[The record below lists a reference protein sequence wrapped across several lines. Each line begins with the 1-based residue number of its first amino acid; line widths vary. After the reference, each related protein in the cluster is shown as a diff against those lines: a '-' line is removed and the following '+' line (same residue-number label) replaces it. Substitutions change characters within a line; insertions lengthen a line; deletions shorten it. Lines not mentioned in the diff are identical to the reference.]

1 MIPLAQCLAEFD
13 ADEGIPFGGK
23 PVAVSGKSGK
33 SGTPR
38 PMVFETLKLVEPAR
52 SETRPP
58 VSSPIHPIEEAV
70 RAVLMQRG
78 GQTGSSEVSVDP
90 EAARSAV
97 DHDPQSA
104 PEPEPAVAPQVDHEA
119 LLAEAVAAARAE
131 EAARVRETVDAEIA
145 AAVEV
150 ARAEERQNH
159 EVELDMALA
168 LARDEWVTNQGAHL
182 ATCLFERMDRVE
194 AIVRASLASV
204 LRPLATDARRRQSV
218 LELADAAHLLIGDGR
233 ALSLKASGPADLLAA
248 LSEALGA
255 RSEMVTCSPDETVGD
270 LRIVCD
276 DTVVETRLKG
286 WQAALEEAL
295 S

>member
-13 ADEGIPFGGK
+13 DDD
-23 PVAVSGKSGK
+23 
-33 SGTPR
+33 GTPFDGR
-38 PMVFETLKLVEPAR
+38 SGGSSSRTEAPRAMVFESLKLVEPVQAEAR
-52 SETRPP
+52 RP

-78 GQTGSSEVSVDP
+78 GHARRSETLAEDERAASGIEELAPAIAELPFVP
-90 EAARSAV
+90 EI
-97 DHDPQSA
+97 
-104 PEPEPAVAPQVDHEA
+104 DHEA
-119 LLAEAVAAARAE
+119 RLLEAVASARLD
-131 EAARVRETVDAEIA
+131 EAARVRETVDAEIV
-145 AAVEV
+145 AAVAA
-150 ARAEERQNH
+150 ARAEERQSH

-168 LARDEWVTNQGAHL
+168 MARDEWAINQGTHL

-233 ALSLKASGPADLLAA
+233 AVSLKATGPADLLEA
-248 LSEALGA
+248 LGEALGA
-255 RSEMVTCSPDETVGD
+255 RRDMVTFAPDETAGEW
-270 LRIVCD
+270 RIECD

-286 WQAALEEAL
+286 WHKALEEAL

>member
-23 PVAVSGKSGK
+23 SEPVTGTSGA
-33 SGTPR
+33 PR
-38 PMVFETLKLVEPAR
+38 PMVFETLKLVEPAP
-52 SETRPP
+52 SKARPA
-58 VSSPIHPIEEAV
+58 VSSPIHPIEDAV

-78 GQTGSSEVSVDP
+78 GQAVRSEAPLDP
-90 EAARSAV
+90 EAAGSAA
-97 DHDPQSA
+97 DAGPQSA
-104 PEPEPAVAPQVDHEA
+104 AEPEPAVAPRVDHEA
-119 LLAEAVAAARAE
+119 QLAEAVAAARAE

-145 AAVEV
+145 AAVEE

-168 LARDEWVTNQGAHL
+168 LARDEWATNQGAHL

-233 ALSLKASGPADLLAA
+233 ALSLKASGPADLLEA

-255 RSEMVTCSPDETVGD
+255 RREMVTCSPDETVGD

-286 WQAALEEAL
+286 WRTALEEAL